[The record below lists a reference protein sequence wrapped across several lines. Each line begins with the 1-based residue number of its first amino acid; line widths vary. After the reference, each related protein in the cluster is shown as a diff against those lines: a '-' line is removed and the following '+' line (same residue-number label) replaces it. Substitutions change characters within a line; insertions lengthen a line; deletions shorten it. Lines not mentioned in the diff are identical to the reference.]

1 MKLKEFQAWQGPI
14 LEERLASCVAHRGQY
29 EAQVW
34 EAMSYSLLAGGK
46 RIRPLML
53 LLVAGAVTGECTQLV
68 FDRVYPFAEALE
80 MIHTY
85 SLIHDDLPAMDDDE
99 YRRGRLTNHKVFGEA
114 IAILAGDG
122 LLNLAYETMIE
133 ALLADPAPGRLLA
146 ARTIA
151 QAAGARGMV
160 AGQTADMLAEQQK
173 ATPEHLDFIEVNK
186 TGQLITAALLAGAQ
200 AAGAP
205 EDAIQ
210 SMRLAGR
217 AMGKAFQIQDDI
229 LDVAG
234 NAAELGKQTGSDA
247 ENEKVTFV
255 TVYGIQKAREMVEEL
270 SADAM
275 ETLKDFHNTSG
286 KLLREWIQALIYRK
300 K

>member
-1 MKLKEFQAWQGPI
+1 MKLREFQAWQGPI
-14 LEERLASCVAHRGQY
+14 LEERLASRVAHRGQY

-53 LLVAGAVTGECTQLV
+53 LLAAGAVTGECTQLV

-99 YRRGRLTNHKVFGEA
+99 YRRGRLTNHKVCGEA

-247 ENEKVTFV
+247 GNEKVTFV
-255 TVYGIQKAREMVEEL
+255 TVYGIQKAREMVEKL

-275 ETLKDFHNTSG
+275 ETLKVFHNTSG

>member
-1 MKLKEFQAWQGPI
+1 
-14 LEERLASCVAHRGQY
+14 
-29 EAQVW
+29 
-34 EAMSYSLLAGGK
+34 
-46 RIRPLML
+46 ML
-53 LLVAGAVTGECTQLV
+53 LLAAGAVTGECTQLV

-151 QAAGARGMV
+151 QATGARGMV

-247 ENEKVTFV
+247 GNEKVTFV
-255 TVYGIQKAREMVEEL
+255 TVYGIQKAREMVEKL

>member
-1 MKLKEFQAWQGPI
+1 M
-14 LEERLASCVAHRGQY
+14 
-29 EAQVW
+29 
-34 EAMSYSLLAGGK
+34 
-46 RIRPLML
+46 
-53 LLVAGAVTGECTQLV
+53 
-68 FDRVYPFAEALE
+68 
-80 MIHTY
+80 
-85 SLIHDDLPAMDDDE
+85 
-99 YRRGRLTNHKVFGEA
+99 
-114 IAILAGDG
+114 AILAGDG

-247 ENEKVTFV
+247 GNEKVTFV
-255 TVYGIQKAREMVEEL
+255 TVYGIQKAREMVEKL

>member
-14 LEERLASCVAHRGQY
+14 LEERLASRVAHRGQY

-34 EAMSYSLLAGGK
+34 EAMSYSLLADGK

-53 LLVAGAVTGECTQLV
+53 LLAAGAVTGECTQLV

-205 EDAIQ
+205 KDAIQ

-247 ENEKVTFV
+247 GNEKVTFV
-255 TVYGIQKAREMVEEL
+255 TVYGIQKAREMVEKL